1 MLSQRPQAKAFNV
14 SHMSDVN
21 ADNRTAE
28 ILSDLIGF
36 ASVSSQSNL
45 DIIEYIEAYLARYG
59 ISSRR
64 IPDATGRKASLL
76 ASIGPLD
83 RPGIVL
89 SGHTDVVPVE
99 AQVWS
104 TPPFVGSKVDDRL
117 VGRGAT
123 DMKGFIANALAHVPH
138 FKRAATETPVHLAFS
153 YDEEVGCL
161 GAPDLAATLSQLPAR
176 PALCIVGEPTRLGV
190 VRAHKGKV
198 ARRVIFMGR
207 GGHSSLPHLG
217 ANAVVAGAR
226 TVSVLAALADRL
238 AQSGPRDPAFDPPY
252 STLHVGSLHG
262 GSALNFV
269 PDRAVLEFEIRFL
282 PDTDVSIILAE
293 IDAELAAIGEDLKRR
308 APEASVAV
316 EEMVFY
322 PAFAVAP
329 NHPAVATVARL
340 TGNDGAPGSVSFGT
354 EAGFY
359 AAAGIPTVVCGPG
372 DIARAHK
379 ADEWISLDELAAADR
394 MLQRLAMLLSRP
406 IADWMR

>member
-1 MLSQRPQAKAFNV
+1 MAINV
-14 SHMSDVN
+14 SNVSDVKTE
-21 ADNRTAE
+21 NRTPE

-45 DIIEYIEAYLARYG
+45 DIIEYIERYLTNCG

-64 IPDATGRKASLL
+64 IPDATGNKASLL

-104 TPPFVGSKVDDRL
+104 TPPFVGSKVDNRL

-161 GAPDLAATLSQLPAR
+161 GAPGLATALSQLPSR
-176 PALCIVGEPTRLGV
+176 PALCIVGEPTNLGV

-198 ARRVIFMGR
+198 ARRIIFTGR

-217 ANAVVAGAR
+217 ANAVVAAGRAA
-226 TVSVLAALADRL
+226 SVLAALADRL
-238 AQSGPRDPAFDPPY
+238 AQSGPRDGTFDPPY
-252 STLHVGSLHG
+252 STLHIGSLHG

-282 PDTDVSIILAE
+282 PDTAVSAVLAE
-293 IDAELAAIGEDLKRR
+293 IDAELAPIREGLKRQ
-308 APEASVAV
+308 APEADVV
-316 EEMVFY
+316 LEEMVSY
-322 PAFAVAP
+322 PAFAIAP
-329 NHPAVATVARL
+329 DHPAVATVTHL
-340 TGNDGAPGSVSFGT
+340 TGNDGAAGSVSFGT

-359 AAAGIPTVVCGPG
+359 AAVGIPTVVCGPG

-379 ADEWISLDELAAADR
+379 ADEWIGLDELAAADR
-394 MLQRLAMLLSRP
+394 MLERLTTLLSRP
-406 IADWMR
+406 IEDWMR